1 MRALFPIAAV
11 AILCACTRTAPK
23 NEQSA
28 KLVFPPHNRTIEN
41 PVYGAKSSSTANF
54 NIEKIEITDSLT
66 RLFMIWNS
74 PDRNGFRVSPESYIV
89 ANGQKHKIL
98 SADSI
103 DIYSPDFIFPPKG
116 TKYFRFI
123 LNFQDVDSTIQTI
136 DFLEG
141 EDFMDF
147 KIWNIALNDYAAARI
162 KADAEVPDSIVR
174 KARTVSNDAAGLDN
188 QCLMCGFA
196 YVKGK
201 IYGYHPQAVGNGAN
215 YVYYLTSG
223 TLQVPTDQFE
233 LIKNDGT
240 FLLKIPVTKKHQYV
254 NLRIANAECGNIHV
268 VCNDTVS
275 MSLDLKAAID
285 NYPANRETAFRKAS
299 YFSGADAEIN
309 NYDFNVIGDFNMFG
323 LDKRVYKSKMQGMN
337 LSQYTDFIMAMY
349 REKQNEVNSVGMR
362 QSEVNSRAINRKI
375 REMYDIMLR
384 QNAIRALTDYR
395 HYIGSKDANGNP
407 LKADDNYYNA
417 LEELAINSNND
428 LYNHGST
435 YYLLNV
441 ARNLATGGKNSFI
454 EPKYEVVS
462 KEGEPLAVELRLAA
476 SEKRMQEIAKEKFGI
491 TNPIFA
497 EVQYTSRFFIKH
509 DLFTDEYEHVNDTIM
524 ALLRTMS
531 DSAFA
536 QFAENINRGLYNQTD
551 TTSYWHH
558 SENELLIDSVFVEL
572 IKDFEGKVVFLNF
585 WSETCAPCHRLTDEL
600 KQIEKELSMEKI
612 VFINICNDR
621 DTREETF
628 KRQSEKWGNI
638 NYRLSTDTFY
648 MVYKKLNFSQG
659 YPQGAI
665 INKKGQV
672 VKKYRGY
679 HSNGTPII
687 KSILL
692 EEAAK

>member
-23 NEQSA
+23 NEF
-28 KLVFPPHNRTIEN
+28 VYPPHNRTIEN
-41 PVYGAKSSSTANF
+41 PVFGAKSGAMANVS
-54 NIEKIEITDSLT
+54 IEKIEITDSLT
-66 RLFMIWNS
+66 KLFMIWYN
-74 PDRNGFRVSPESYIV
+74 PDWDEFIISPESYIV
-89 ANGQKHKIL
+89 ANGQKMKIL
-98 SADSI
+98 SDSI
-103 DIYSPDFIFPPKG
+103 DINTQKG
-116 TKYFRFI
+116 EKEMRFI
-123 LNFQDVDSTIQTI
+123 LNFQDVDSAIQTI

-141 EDFMDF
+141 EDFRDF
-147 KIWNIALNDYAAARI
+147 KVWNIALNDYAAAKI

-201 IYGYHPQAVGNGAN
+201 IYGYHPQVFGGWDN
-215 YVYYLTSG
+215 YVYSLTSG
-223 TLQVPTDQFE
+223 ALQTSTEQYEP
-233 LIKNDGT
+233 INNDGT

-275 MSLDLKAAID
+275 MALDLKAAID

-299 YFSGADAEIN
+299 YFGGADAEIN

-435 YYLLNV
+435 FHLLNI

-476 SEKRMQEIAKEKFGI
+476 SEKKMQEIAEEKFGI
-491 TNPIFA
+491 TNPIFR
-497 EVQYTSRFFIKH
+497 ETQYTRNLIKR
-509 DLFTDEYEHVNDTIM
+509 DRLTDEYEHVNDTIM

-531 DSAFA
+531 DSTFA
-536 QFAENINRGLYNQTD
+536 QFAENINRGVYNPID

-558 SENELLIDSVFVEL
+558 SENESLIDSVFVEL
-572 IKDFEGKVVFLNF
+572 IKDFEGKVIYLNF
-585 WSETCAPCHRLTDEL
+585 WSETCVPCHQLTDEL
-600 KQIEKELSMEKI
+600 KQIEKELPMDKI
-612 VFINICNDR
+612 VFVNICDEQH
-621 DTREETF
+621 TREESF
-628 KRQSEKWGNI
+628 KKQSEKWGNT

-648 MVYKKLNFSQG
+648 MVYTKLSFSHG
-659 YPQGAI
+659 YPHGVI
-665 INKKGQV
+665 INKKGQI
-672 VKKYRGY
+672 VKKYSAYR
-679 HSNGTPII
+679 SNGIPII